1 MRLPFPPRKTTIQMG
16 NEAPMEIDADGGEQA
31 ERVLSWL
38 KRKRQNES
46 AEQELN
52 RLKRRKLRVRLF
64 LTALV
69 LLAGGGIYSTGRLAD
84 YESVTVA
91 AVTGSPTV
99 STDDGDKPLKP
110 GMRLRLTPGLAFHTD
125 SDSTAALRSR
135 GVGLLL
141 RSNTNLKV
149 LSARYALGAIRRF
162 QLTQGSV
169 IAQVDTLH
177 RDALFELTLGTTR
190 AFCRPGLT
198 FAKVVPKG
206 PLTVAVKEGVVRVQ
220 QGEQKR
226 LLVAGRQLTFPG
238 EVVALS
244 ADTSAVLK
252 RGGEVLQPT
261 ANQTLSD
268 GWLGL
273 LEDTVLPVWEPAREV
288 VLHLPTLIMDLRAKV
303 IANGALQAIAAALP
317 LGDGPPQTLSPHLD
331 NLDLP
336 EATRKSLLKNL
347 DRERIWLYKRLPA
360 AGQYEFYAQAR
371 DSRKTVFLVRNGKLS
386 TPKNEDIPLELS

>member
-1 MRLPFPPRKTTIQMG
+1 MRLPFPSRKTTIQMG

-31 ERVLSWL
+31 ERVLNWL

-46 AEQELN
+46 AEEELN
-52 RLKRRKLRVRLF
+52 RLKRRKLRVQLF
-64 LTALV
+64 FTALV

-84 YESVTVA
+84 YESVTVM
-91 AVTGSPTV
+91 AVTGTPTV

-110 GMRLRLTPGLAFHTD
+110 GMHLRLTPGLTFHTD
-125 SDSTAALRSR
+125 GDSTAALHSR
-135 GVGLLL
+135 GAGLLL
-141 RSNTNLKV
+141 RSNTHLKV

-169 IAQVDTLH
+169 VAQVDSLH
-177 RDALFELTLGTTR
+177 RDALFELTSGTAR

-198 FAKVVPKG
+198 FVKAVSKS
-206 PLTVAVKEGVVRVQ
+206 TVLVGVKEGLTRVQ
-220 QGEQKR
+220 QGERKT
-226 LLVAGRQLTFPG
+226 LLVAGRQLTLPG
-238 EVVALS
+238 EAVSLDTEIAAL
-244 ADTSAVLK
+244 LK
-252 RGGEVLQPT
+252 RGGDALQPA
-261 ANQTLSD
+261 ANQTLNE
-268 GWLGL
+268 GLMGL

-288 VLHLPTLIMDLRAKV
+288 VLHLPTLIMDLRARV
-303 IANGALQAIAAALP
+303 IANGALQAIAAAVP
-317 LGDGPPQTLSPHLD
+317 LGDGPPQNLSAHLD